1 MALRRDVYK
10 SEGPVDIPL
19 SRCRQAGANGGF
31 PALGEAGR
39 RCSQTFLSEGDEGKR
54 NASRHHAGCICGL
67 ASCRSGSVEPRSFR
81 GIFTRGVSAQCTGK
95 RMDRSGTSTMSLPTA
110 RWTTLAPSFSAA
122 TCSVPCV
129 ARGRTSHGRAGGATN
144 PPYHAPTFVLTHYE
158 REPVVMK
165 RGTTFFFVTGGIE
178 EASCSHRLLL
188 TF

>member
-67 ASCRSGSVEPRSFR
+67 ASCRSGVEDCGGDPQTSACPFVQVSQY
-81 GIFTRGVSAQCTGK
+81 GIEQDHRRVKQRIGPMLGFK
-95 RMDRSGTSTMSLPTA
+95 RFD
-110 RWTTLAPSFSAA
+110 SAA
-122 TCSVPCV
+122 
-129 ARGRTSHGRAGGATN
+129 
-144 PPYHAPTFVLTHYE
+144 
-158 REPVVMK
+158 
-165 RGTTFFFVTGGIE
+165 VTISGIE
-178 EASCSHRLLL
+178 LAAKIRKEQFKVGKLPDRPTTVPAIW
-188 TF
+188 TAVVAA